1 MNNANELE
9 IEYQKQLKDLQSTI
23 NSITQTL
30 SDIDINDEDKKEI
43 LYSINDVNSKINN
56 IVGDLQS
63 EEE

>member
-1 MNNANELE
+1 MNDANELE
-9 IEYQKQLKDLQSTI
+9 IEYQKKLKDLKSTI

-56 IVGDLQS
+56 IVGDIQS

>member
-1 MNNANELE
+1 MNDSNELE

-23 NSITQTL
+23 NSITQNL
-30 SDIDINDEDKKEI
+30 SNIDINDEDKKEI

-56 IVGDLQS
+56 IVGDIQS

>member
-1 MNNANELE
+1 MNDANELE

-56 IVGDLQS
+56 IVADLQS

>member
-1 MNNANELE
+1 MNDANELE

-43 LYSINDVNSKINN
+43 LYSINHVNSKINN
-56 IVGDLQS
+56 IVGDIQS

>member
-1 MNNANELE
+1 MNDANELE

>member
-1 MNNANELE
+1 MNDSNELE

-56 IVGDLQS
+56 IVGDIQS

>member
-1 MNNANELE
+1 MNDANELE

-30 SDIDINDEDKKEI
+30 NDIDINDEDKKEI

-56 IVGDLQS
+56 IVGDIQS

>member
-1 MNNANELE
+1 MNEANELE

-23 NSITQTL
+23 NLITQTL

-56 IVGDLQS
+56 IVGDIQS

>member
-1 MNNANELE
+1 MNEANELE

-23 NSITQTL
+23 NLITQTL

>member
-1 MNNANELE
+1 MNDANELE

-56 IVGDLQS
+56 IVGDIQS
-63 EEE
+63 DEE

>member
-1 MNNANELE
+1 MNDANELE

-56 IVGDLQS
+56 IVGDIQS

>member
-1 MNNANELE
+1 MNDANELE
-9 IEYQKQLKDLQSTI
+9 IEYQKKLKDLKSTI

-30 SDIDINDEDKKEI
+30 SDIDINDDDKKEI

-56 IVGDLQS
+56 IVGDIQS

>member
-1 MNNANELE
+1 M
-9 IEYQKQLKDLQSTI
+9 KSTI

>member
-1 MNNANELE
+1 MNDANELE

-43 LYSINDVNSKINN
+43 
-56 IVGDLQS
+56 
-63 EEE
+63 

>member
-1 MNNANELE
+1 MNDSNELE

>member
-1 MNNANELE
+1 MNDSNELE

-30 SDIDINDEDKKEI
+30 NDIDINDEDKKEI

-56 IVGDLQS
+56 IVGDIQS

>member
-1 MNNANELE
+1 MNDANELE
-9 IEYQKQLKDLQSTI
+9 IEYQKKLKDLKSTI

>member
-1 MNNANELE
+1 MNDANELE

-23 NSITQTL
+23 NSITQNL
-30 SDIDINDEDKKEI
+30 SNIDINDEDKKEI

-56 IVGDLQS
+56 IVGDIQS

>member
-1 MNNANELE
+1 MNDSNELE

-30 SDIDINDEDKKEI
+30 SDIGINDKDKKEI

-56 IVGDLQS
+56 IVGDIQS

>member
-1 MNNANELE
+1 MNDSNELE

-23 NSITQTL
+23 NSITQNL

-56 IVGDLQS
+56 IVGDIQS

>member
-1 MNNANELE
+1 MNDANELE

-30 SDIDINDEDKKEI
+30 SDIGINDKDKKEI

-56 IVGDLQS
+56 IVGDIQS

>member
-1 MNNANELE
+1 MNDSNELE

-23 NSITQTL
+23 NLITQTL